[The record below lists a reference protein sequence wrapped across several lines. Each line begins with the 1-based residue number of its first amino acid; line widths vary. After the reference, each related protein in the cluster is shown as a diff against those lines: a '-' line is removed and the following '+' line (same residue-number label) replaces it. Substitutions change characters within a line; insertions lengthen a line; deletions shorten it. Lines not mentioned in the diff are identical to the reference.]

1 MSRYD
6 DIASALA
13 AADWSGVSIGNKAII
28 LAAIDALG
36 TASRANTALSA
47 LTDLQAQTLS
57 AAINFQKAFWR
68 AQPSCLHLH
77 CTTDCNPSAAHCAR
91 AVDVFSEHNA
101 RVAAGRAMTS
111 QNRGDE

>member
-47 LTDLQAQTLS
+47 LL
-57 AAINFQKAFWR
+57 
-68 AQPSCLHLH
+68 
-77 CTTDCNPSAAHCAR
+77 
-91 AVDVFSEHNA
+91 VEYV
-101 RVAAGRAMTS
+101 AGRKEGHINSFPATAQRVVRDAQAAVM
-111 QNRGDE
+111 DEDQK